1 MAQAAVKAE
10 AGRVCSTVERAFALL
25 GKKWAGL
32 IVHVL
37 AGGPRH
43 FCEVQQAIGSLSARM
58 LAARMKE
65 LEAEGLVARTVETG
79 SPVRVRYALT
89 EKGRALEPA
98 LRGVEQWAR
107 KWMLPVAKMKGS
119 LKGIDTGIVREAD
132 RV

>member
-1 MAQAAVKAE
+1 MAEAAGKAAAGGE

-107 KWMLPVAKMKGS
+107 KWLS
-119 LKGIDTGIVREAD
+119 S
-132 RV
+132 

>member
-1 MAQAAVKAE
+1 MAEAAVKAE
-10 AGRVCSTVERAFALL
+10 SGRVCATVERAFALL
-25 GKKWAGL
+25 SRKWAGL

-37 AGGPRH
+37 GGGPRY
-43 FCEVQQAIGSLSARM
+43 FCEVQQAIDSLSARV
-58 LAARMKE
+58 LAARMRE

-107 KWMLPVAKMKGS
+107 RWLVG
-119 LKGIDTGIVREAD
+119 
-132 RV
+132 